1 MNADRNMDGEF
12 MKPRGNGKGVQPDH
26 SHSWFPGFLINFSSS
41 IVFLVCI
48 LSQQIVSFKQQQL
61 LFEKEAQMK
70 AILTLLGWGIC
81 TAVILYAVANPQTG
95 ILFENPSSVIG
106 VSLIG
111 LGLCKMAHERRA
123 AENASR
129 E

>member
-1 MNADRNMDGEF
+1 
-12 MKPRGNGKGVQPDH
+12 MKPGGNGKGVQPDH
-26 SHSWFPGFLINFSSS
+26 SHSCFAGFLKIFSSS
-41 IVFLVCI
+41 FVFLVCI
-48 LSQQIVSFKQQQL
+48 LPQQIVLFKQQQH

-111 LGLCKMAHERRA
+111 LGLCKMGARTPGR
-123 AENASR
+123 
-129 E
+129 